1 VGEINERKNNM
12 ITLWDGYCITADAFN
27 YVLGI
32 PTTSVR
38 KGEEEESMRDA
49 TYHGTL
55 GEALRAFYRKQLR
68 ESIRNKEYTLSTA
81 FAEASAIEERIRAL
95 AAEPDFTERTN

>member
-1 VGEINERKNNM
+1 M
-12 ITLWDGYCITADAFN
+12 ITLWDGYCIDADANN
-27 YVLGI
+27 YILGI
-32 PTTSVR
+32 PTTTVR

-68 ESIRNKEYTLSTA
+68 ESIKKESHTLSTA
-81 FAEASAIEERIRAL
+81 FAEAVLGAFELLDQWYWTSAVFHFVWLRRDSSL
-95 AAEPDFTERTN
+95 